1 MSEFDNMY
9 KDFFGL
15 KNLKE
20 QSDKTKETEETKDLA
35 AAQAELN
42 TQLEKTAALQ
52 KSMTEADLLN
62 KLTDYKG
69 GVLYKLY
76 DPATAGNV
84 KADIQAFLNKK
95 GMHVIKTRFKDEA
108 GKGFFYIRLGEDPA
122 KESQR
127 VQGFISQLPEVEKF
141 AFTTKP
147 IQQQVTPNNTN
158 NE

>member
-1 MSEFDNMY
+1 MSIVDNMY
-9 KDFFGL
+9 HQFFGM
-15 KNLKE
+15 KPQTN
-20 QSDKTKETEETKDLA
+20 
-35 AAQAELN
+35 
-42 TQLEKTAALQ
+42 
-52 KSMTEADLLN
+52 EADLLN

-69 GVLYKLY
+69 GFLYKLI

-84 KADIQAFLNKK
+84 KADIQVFLNKK
-95 GMHVIKTRFKDEA
+95 GMHVIKTKFDDAA

-141 AFTTKP
+141 KFTLRP
-147 IQQQVTPNNTN
+147 IQKQQVTSPE

>member
-20 QSDKTKETEETKDLA
+20 QSDKTKEIEDLT

-42 TQLEKTAALQ
+42 KQLAKTAELEK
-52 KSMTEADLLN
+52 SMKTEADLIN
-62 KLTDYKG
+62 KISDYKG
-69 GVLYKLY
+69 GVLYKLI

-95 GMHVIKTRFKDEA
+95 GMHVINTRFKDDE

-147 IQQQVTPNNTN
+147 IQKRVTPKNTN

>member
-1 MSEFDNMY
+1 MSKFDNMY

-20 QSDKTKETEETKDLA
+20 AIEFDDEKEA
-35 AAQAELN
+35 AEFAQEN
-42 TQLEKTAALQ
+42 PDTPVKI
-52 KSMTEADLLN
+52 KEADLLN
-62 KLTDYKG
+62 KISDYKG
-69 GVLYKLY
+69 GVLYKLI

-95 GMHVIKTRFKDEA
+95 GMHVIKTKFDDA
-108 GKGFFYIRLGEDPA
+108 NGKGFFYIRLGEDPA

-141 AFTTKP
+141 SFTTKP
-147 IQQQVTPNNTN
+147 VQKQVTPNNIN

>member
-1 MSEFDNMY
+1 MSNIDNMY
-9 KDFFGL
+9 HQFFGM
-15 KNLKE
+15 KPQTN
-20 QSDKTKETEETKDLA
+20 
-35 AAQAELN
+35 
-42 TQLEKTAALQ
+42 
-52 KSMTEADLLN
+52 EADLLN

-69 GVLYKLY
+69 GFLYKLL

-95 GMHVIKTRFKDEA
+95 GMHVIKTKFDDAA

-141 AFTTKP
+141 KFTLQP
-147 IQQQVTPNNTN
+147 IQKQQVTNQSE

>member
-1 MSEFDNMY
+1 MSTVDKMY
-9 KDFFGL
+9 HDFFGV
-15 KNLKE
+15 
-20 QSDKTKETEETKDLA
+20 
-35 AAQAELN
+35 
-42 TQLEKTAALQ
+42 
-52 KSMTEADLLN
+52 KSQTNEADLIN

-69 GVLYKLY
+69 GFLYKLI
-76 DPATAGNV
+76 DPSTAGNV

-95 GMHVIKTRFKDEA
+95 GMHVIKTKFDDSS

-141 AFTTKP
+141 KFTLRP
-147 IQQQVTPNNTN
+147 IQKQQVTNQSQ

>member
-20 QSDKTKETEETKDLA
+20 QSDKTKEIEDLT

-42 TQLEKTAALQ
+42 KQLAKTAELEK
-52 KSMTEADLLN
+52 SMKTEADLIN
-62 KLTDYKG
+62 KISDYKG
-69 GVLYKLY
+69 GVLYKLI

-95 GMHVIKTRFKDEA
+95 GMHVINTRFKDDE

-127 VQGFISQLPEVEKF
+127 IQGFISQLPEVEKF
-141 AFTTKP
+141 SFTTKP
-147 IQQQVTPNNTN
+147 IQKQVTSNNIN

>member
-1 MSEFDNMY
+1 MSTVDNMY
-9 KDFFGL
+9 HQFFGM
-15 KNLKE
+15 KPQTN
-20 QSDKTKETEETKDLA
+20 
-35 AAQAELN
+35 
-42 TQLEKTAALQ
+42 
-52 KSMTEADLLN
+52 EADLLN

-69 GVLYKLY
+69 GFLYKLI
-76 DPATAGNV
+76 DPATSGNV

-95 GMHVIKTRFKDEA
+95 GMHVIKTKFDDAA

-141 AFTTKP
+141 KFTLRP
-147 IQQQVTPNNTN
+147 IQKQQVTPSE

>member
-1 MSEFDNMY
+1 MSKFDNMY

-15 KNLKE
+15 KKLKE
-20 QSDKTKETEETKDLA
+20 AVEFEADEQDKASEFAKD
-35 AAQAELN
+35 N
-42 TQLEKTAALQ
+42 PDTPVKI
-52 KSMTEADLLN
+52 KEADLLN
-62 KLTDYKG
+62 KISDYKG
-69 GVLYKLY
+69 GVLYKLI

-95 GMHVIKTRFKDEA
+95 GMHVIKTKFDDA
-108 GKGFFYIRLGEDPA
+108 NGKGFFYIRLGEDPA

>member
-1 MSEFDNMY
+1 MSTVDNMY
-9 KDFFGL
+9 HQFFGM
-15 KNLKE
+15 KPQTN
-20 QSDKTKETEETKDLA
+20 
-35 AAQAELN
+35 
-42 TQLEKTAALQ
+42 
-52 KSMTEADLLN
+52 EADLLN

-69 GVLYKLY
+69 GFLYKLI

-95 GMHVIKTRFKDEA
+95 GMHVIKTKFDDAA
-108 GKGFFYIRLGEDPA
+108 GKGFFYIRLREDPA

-141 AFTTKP
+141 SFTLKP
-147 IQQQVTPNNTN
+147 IQKQVTSNNIN

>member
-20 QSDKTKETEETKDLA
+20 QSDKTAKEIEDLT

-42 TQLEKTAALQ
+42 KQLAKTAELEK
-52 KSMTEADLLN
+52 SMKTEADLIN
-62 KLTDYKG
+62 KISDYKG
-69 GVLYKLY
+69 GVLYKLI

-95 GMHVIKTRFKDEA
+95 GMHVINTRFKDDE

-147 IQQQVTPNNTN
+147 IQKRVTPKNTN

>member
-1 MSEFDNMY
+1 MSKFDNMY

-15 KNLKE
+15 KKINE
-20 QSDKTKETEETKDLA
+20 AQIETSIDDLDA
-35 AAQAELN
+35 VK
-42 TQLEKTAALQ
+42 KTAGDEDII
-52 KSMTEADLLN
+52 KVVKEADLLN